1 MQFVLLKMYR
11 SYTMTTLVTNQKA
24 ALETLSSVLF
34 LSLDETH
41 FFKSINK
48 YFMDH
53 MNCNSVKTYKLLDS
67 GVSQLMSVDG
77 EVVANATIL
86 EKGVGAAG
94 YIARTKK
101 GYFSNTVERDPLFSL
116 EAAQGVKAELCLPIS
131 VDGIV
136 IGSIHCQM
144 NDSSREFSREDMT
157 QGMSII
163 NSIKGPIQ
171 NMKMYLASK
180 HLNEA
185 LLRTIELK
193 EKELQESRSGLK
205 LQDTFRII
213 EKEIIGRSQAMKDL
227 LALVDRVCDKDISA
241 FIMGE
246 AATGKEMIARRI
258 HCRSHRRDRA
268 FVAIDCSTMKE
279 KQLDVEIFGD
289 DTHMGMLEVANFGTL
304 FINST
309 EAMPMGIQNKLM
321 QYITSKMGIKS
332 GSQAFF
338 KSDVRIIS
346 ASTKDLMDLVRASNF
361 REDLYF
367 ALSAVV
373 LKAPALRERKEDVEV
388 LANFF
393 LNQNKTKDVQKSFSP
408 SAVKA
413 LTEYNWS
420 GNVRELQNVVERAF
434 ILAEGAIIEKL
445 HLDQN
450 IQNAE
455 IKPIV
460 EKAVVSRSVDFV
472 HVTLDELEKGHIMST
487 LENLSG
493 NKTKTAK
500 VLGITVKT
508 LYNKL
513 HSYGVEFDKEA

>member
-1 MQFVLLKMYR
+1 
-11 SYTMTTLVTNQKA
+11 MTTSANNQKA
-24 ALETLSSVLF
+24 SQEALLVSLSSVLF
-34 LSLDETH
+34 LSLDEAH
-41 FFKSINK
+41 FFNSISKFFAN
-48 YFMDH
+48 H
-53 MNCNSVKTYKLLDS
+53 MNCHNVQTFKILEN
-67 GVSQLMSVDG
+67 GQSQLMSENGVTALN
-77 EVVANATIL
+77 EVIL
-86 EKGVGAAG
+86 DKGVGAVG

-101 GYFSNTVERDPLFSL
+101 GYFSNTVERDPVFAR
-116 EAAQGVKAELCLPIS
+116 EALLGVKAELCLPIS
-131 VDGIV
+131 VDGVV
-136 IGSIHCQM
+136 IGSVHCQM
-144 NDSSREFSREDMT
+144 NDATREFSRVDMT
-157 QGMSII
+157 LGVTII
-163 NSIKGPIQ
+163 NSISAPIQ

-180 HLNEA
+180 HLNET

-213 EKEIIGRSQAMKDL
+213 EREIIGRSVAMKEL
-227 LALVDRVCDKDISA
+227 LALVDRICDKDIAA

-268 FVAIDCSTMKE
+268 FVAIDCSAMNE

-309 EAMPMGIQNKLM
+309 ESMPANIQNKLM
-321 QYITSKMGIKS
+321 QYVTSKMGIKA

-338 KSDVRIIS
+338 KSDVRIVS
-346 ASTKDLMDLVRASNF
+346 ASTKDLMDLVKAGSF

-367 ALSAVV
+367 ALSTVV
-373 LKAPALRERKEDVEV
+373 LKAPALRERKEDIEI

-393 LNQNKTKDVQKSFSP
+393 LNQNKAPVAQKSFSP
-408 SAVKA
+408 GAIKA
-413 LTEYNWS
+413 LAEYSWS

-434 ILAEGAIIEKL
+434 ILAEGMIIEKL

-455 IKPIV
+455 NLPV
-460 EKAVVSRSVDFV
+460 LEKAAPVKTVEFV
-472 HVTLDELEKGHIMST
+472 HVTLEELEKGHIMCT
-487 LENLSG
+487 LENLGG

>member
-1 MQFVLLKMYR
+1 
-11 SYTMTTLVTNQKA
+11 MTTSATNQKA
-24 ALETLSSVLF
+24 ALATLSSVLF
-34 LSLDETH
+34 LSLDESH
-41 FFKSINK
+41 FFNSINK
-48 YFMDH
+48 FFMDH
-53 MNCNSVKTYKLLDS
+53 MNAQKVQAYKLLDN
-67 GVSQLMSVDG
+67 GTAQLMSENGVSALG
-77 EVVANATIL
+77 SLVL

-101 GYFSNTVERDPLFSL
+101 GYFSNTVERDPVFSR
-116 EAAQGVKAELCLPIS
+116 EAALGVKAELCLPIS
-131 VDGIV
+131 VDGVV

-144 NDSSREFSREDMT
+144 NDASREFSREDMT
-157 QGMSII
+157 LGMSII
-163 NSIKGPIQ
+163 NEIKAPIQ

-213 EKEIIGRSQAMKDL
+213 EKEIIGRSPAMKDL

-268 FVAIDCSTMKE
+268 FVAIDCSTMNE
-279 KQLDVEIFGD
+279 KQLDIEIFGD
-289 DTHMGMLEVANFGTL
+289 DSHMGMLEVANFGTL

-309 EAMPMGIQNKLM
+309 EAMPMNIQNKLM
-321 QYITSKMGIKS
+321 QYITSKMGIKA
-332 GSQAFF
+332 GSQSFF

-346 ASTKDLMDLVRASNF
+346 ASTKDLMDQVRGNLF

-367 ALSAVV
+367 ALSTVV
-373 LKAPALRERKEDVEV
+373 LKAPALRERKEDIEV

-393 LNQNKTKDVQKSFSP
+393 LNQNKAKDAQKSFSP
-408 SAVKA
+408 SAIKA
-413 LTEYNWS
+413 LSEYNWS

-434 ILAEGAIIEKL
+434 ILAEGATIEKL

-455 IKPIV
+455 VLPVV
-460 EKAVVSRSVDFV
+460 EKTVQVKSVEFV
-472 HVTLDELEKGHIMST
+472 HVTLEELEKGHIMST
-487 LENLSG
+487 LENLAG

>member
-1 MQFVLLKMYR
+1 
-11 SYTMTTLVTNQKA
+11 MTTSATNQNA

-34 LSLDETH
+34 LSLDEAH
-41 FFKSINK
+41 FFNSINK
-48 YFMDH
+48 FFMQNMKCH
-53 MNCNSVKTYKLLDS
+53 KVQTFKLLDN
-67 GVSQLMSVDG
+67 GQAQLMSEDG
-77 EVVANATIL
+77 MIATHSLIL
-86 EKGVGAAG
+86 DKGVGAVG

-101 GYFSNTVERDPLFSL
+101 GYFSNSVDRDPVFTR
-116 EAAQGVKAELCLPIS
+116 EAALGIKAELSLPIS
-131 VDGIV
+131 VDGVV

-144 NDSSREFSREDMT
+144 NDNSREFERSDMT
-157 QGMSII
+157 FGMSIM
-163 NSIKGPIQ
+163 NEIKAPIQ
-171 NMKMYLASK
+171 NMKMYLAAK
-180 HLNEA
+180 NLNET

-213 EKEIIGRSQAMKDL
+213 EKEIIGRSQSMKDL
-227 LALVDRVCDKDISA
+227 LALVDRICDKDISA

-268 FVAIDCSTMKE
+268 FVAIDCSTMNE
-279 KQLDVEIFGD
+279 KQLEIEIFGD
-289 DTHMGMLEVANFGTL
+289 DSRMGMLEAANYGSL

-309 EAMPMGIQNKLM
+309 EMMPASIQNKLM
-321 QYITSKMGIKS
+321 QYVTSKMGIKA
-332 GSQAFF
+332 GSQSFF
-338 KSDVRIIS
+338 KSDVRLIS
-346 ASTKDLMDLVRASNF
+346 ASTKDLMDLVRDNKF

-367 ALSAVV
+367 ALSTVV
-373 LKAPALRERKEDVEV
+373 LKAPALRERKEDIEV

-393 LNQNKTKDVQKSFSP
+393 LNQNKAKEVQKSFSP
-408 SAVKA
+408 SAIKS

-434 ILAEGAIIEKL
+434 ILAEGTIIEKL

-455 IKPIV
+455 VQPVV
-460 EKAVVSRSVDFV
+460 EKSVQVKSQEFV
-472 HVTLDELEKGHIMST
+472 LVTLEELERNHIMST
-487 LENLSG
+487 LENLGG

-513 HSYGVEFDKEA
+513 HSYGIEFDKEA

>member
-1 MQFVLLKMYR
+1 
-11 SYTMTTLVTNQKA
+11 MTTSATNQKA
-24 ALETLSSVLF
+24 ALENLSSILF
-34 LSLDETH
+34 LSLDEAH
-41 FFKSINK
+41 FFNSINK
-48 YFMDH
+48 FFMNK
-53 MNCNSVKTYKLLDS
+53 MNCHNVQTYKLLEN
-67 GVSQLMSVDG
+67 GQSQLMSENG
-77 EVVANATIL
+77 EIAVNSL
-86 EKGVGAAG
+86 LLDKGVGAAG

-101 GYFSNTVERDPLFSL
+101 GYFSNTVERDPVFTREASL
-116 EAAQGVKAELCLPIS
+116 GVKAELCLPIS
-131 VDGIV
+131 VDGVV

-144 NDSSREFSREDMT
+144 NDSSREFTRADMT
-157 QGMSII
+157 FGVSVI
-163 NSIKGPIQ
+163 NEIKAPIQ

-180 HLNEA
+180 NLNET

-227 LALVDRVCDKDISA
+227 LALVDRICDKDITA

-258 HCRSHRRDRA
+258 HCRSNRRDRA
-268 FVAIDCSTMKE
+268 FVSIDCSTMNE
-279 KQLDVEIFGD
+279 KQLDAEIFGD
-289 DTHMGMLEVANFGTL
+289 ESRMGMLEAANFGTL

-309 EAMPMGIQNKLM
+309 EAMPANIQNKLM
-321 QYITSKMGIKS
+321 QYMTSKMGIKS

-346 ASTKDLMDLVRASNF
+346 ASTKDLMELVKNSAF

-373 LKAPALRERKEDVEV
+373 LKAPALRERKEDIEI

-393 LNQNKTKDVQKSFSP
+393 LNQNKAPEAQKSFSP
-408 SAVKA
+408 GAIKA
-413 LTEYNWS
+413 LSEYSWS

-434 ILAEGAIIEKL
+434 ILAEGMIVEKL

-455 IKPIV
+455 VQPVI
-460 EKAVVSRSVDFV
+460 EKAVVVKAADFA
-472 HVTLDELEKGHIMST
+472 HVTLEELEKGHIMCT
-487 LENLSG
+487 LENLGG

-513 HSYGVEFDKEA
+513 HSYGIEFDKEA

>member
-1 MQFVLLKMYR
+1 MKVLV
-11 SYTMTTLVTNQKA
+11 SNQKA

-34 LSLDETH
+34 LSLDEAH
-41 FFKSINK
+41 FFNSINK
-48 YFMDH
+48 FFMDQ
-53 MNCNSVKTYKLLDS
+53 MGCQKIQIFKFLDS
-67 GVSQLMSVDG
+67 GMAQLVSENG
-77 EVVANATIL
+77 ETAADYVL
-86 EKGVGAAG
+86 LDKGVGAAG
-94 YIARTKK
+94 YIGRTKK
-101 GYFSNTVERDPLFSL
+101 GYFSNSVERDPVFTR
-116 EAAQGVKAELCLPIS
+116 EALLGVRAELCLPIS
-131 VDGIV
+131 ADGVV

-144 NDSSREFSREDMT
+144 YDSGRDFTREDMAL
-157 QGMSII
+157 GVSII
-163 NSIKGPIQ
+163 NQIKGPIQ

-213 EKEIIGRSQAMKDL
+213 EKEIIGRSIAMKEL
-227 LALVDRVCDKDISA
+227 LNLVDRICDKDISV

-258 HCRSHRRDRA
+258 HCRSYRRDRA
-268 FVAIDCSTMKE
+268 FVAIDCSTMNE

-289 DTHMGMLEVANFGTL
+289 DSHMGMLEVANFGTL

-309 EAMPMGIQNKLM
+309 ETMPLNIQNKLM
-321 QYITSKMGIKS
+321 QYSTSKMGIKA

-346 ASTKDLMDLVRASNF
+346 ASTKDLMDLVRNNLF

-367 ALSAVV
+367 ALSTVV
-373 LKAPALRERKEDVEV
+373 LKAPALRERKEDIEV

-393 LNQNKTKDVQKSFSP
+393 LNKNKTPDAQKSFSP
-408 SAVKA
+408 SAIKA
-413 LTEYNWS
+413 LTEYNWQ

-434 ILAEGAIIEKL
+434 ILSEGAIIEKL

-455 IKPIV
+455 AKPVI
-460 EKAVVSRSVDFV
+460 EKQIAVKSAEFK
-472 HVTLDELEKGHIMST
+472 HVTLEELERVHIMST
-487 LENLSG
+487 LENLGG

>member
-1 MQFVLLKMYR
+1 MKT
-11 SYTMTTLVTNQKA
+11 SSTNQKA
-24 ALETLSSVLF
+24 ALETLSSVLY
-34 LSLDETH
+34 LSLNEAH
-41 FFKSINK
+41 FFNSINK
-48 YFMDH
+48 YFKELI
-53 MNCNSVKTYKLLDS
+53 NCHKVQTFKLLEN
-67 GVSQLMSVDG
+67 GQAQLMSENG
-77 EVVANATIL
+77 ESALAGLIL
-86 EKGVGAAG
+86 DKGVGAVG

-101 GYFSNTVERDPLFSL
+101 GYFSNTVERDPVFTR
-116 EAAQGVKAELCLPIS
+116 EAALGIKAELCLPIS
-131 VDGIV
+131 VDGVV

-144 NDSSREFSREDMT
+144 NDSSKEFSREDMT
-157 QGMSII
+157 LGVSII
-163 NSIKGPIQ
+163 NEIKGPIQ

-180 HLNEA
+180 HLNET

-205 LQDTFRII
+205 LQDTFKIL
-213 EKEIIGRSQAMKDL
+213 EKEIIGRSVAMKEL
-227 LALVDRVCDKDISA
+227 LSLVDRICDKDISA
-241 FIMGE
+241 FIVGE

-268 FVAIDCSTMKE
+268 FISIDCSTMNE
-279 KQLDVEIFGD
+279 KQLDLELFGD
-289 DTHMGMLEVANFGTL
+289 ESRMGMLELANFGTL
-304 FINST
+304 FISAS
-309 EAMPMGIQNKLM
+309 EKIPMNIQNKLM
-321 QYITSKMGIKS
+321 QYMTSKMGVKT

-338 KSDVRIIS
+338 KSDVRIIA
-346 ASTKDLMDLVRASNF
+346 ASTKDLMDQVKANSF

-367 ALSAVV
+367 ALSSVI
-373 LKAPALRERKEDVEV
+373 LKAPALKERKEDIEI

-393 LNQNKTKDVQKSFSP
+393 LNQSKVPAAQKSFSP
-408 SAVKA
+408 SAIKS
-413 LTEYNWS
+413 LSEYAWP
-420 GNVRELQNVVERAF
+420 GNVRELQNVVERAY
-434 ILAEGAIIEKL
+434 ILSEGMIIEKL

-455 IKPIV
+455 AAPVQEKVVVIKSA
-460 EKAVVSRSVDFV
+460 EFV
-472 HVTLDELEKGHIMST
+472 HVTLEELERNHIMCT

>member
-1 MQFVLLKMYR
+1 
-11 SYTMTTLVTNQKA
+11 MTTSATNQKA
-24 ALETLSSVLF
+24 ASKDLLGTLSSVLF

-41 FFKSINK
+41 FFNSINK
-48 YFMDH
+48 FFMDH
-53 MNCNSVKTYKLLDS
+53 MNCHKVQAFKLLDN
-67 GVSQLMSVDG
+67 GQTQLISENG
-77 EVVANATIL
+77 KIAEHSLIL

-101 GYFSNTVERDPLFSL
+101 GYFSNTVERDPVFTR
-116 EAAQGVKAELCLPIS
+116 EALLGIKAELCLPIS
-131 VDGIV
+131 VDGVV

-144 NDSSREFSREDMT
+144 SDASREFSREDMT
-157 QGMSII
+157 FGMSII
-163 NSIKGPIQ
+163 NEIKAPIQ
-171 NMKMYLASK
+171 NMKMYLAAK
-180 HLNEA
+180 HLNET

-213 EKEIIGRSQAMKDL
+213 EKEIIGRSQSMKDL
-227 LALVDRVCDKDISA
+227 LALVDRICDKDISA

-268 FVAIDCSTMKE
+268 FVAIDCSTMNE
-279 KQLDVEIFGD
+279 KQLDSEIFGD
-289 DTHMGMLEVANFGTL
+289 DARMGMLEAANFGTL
-304 FINST
+304 FINSV
-309 EAMPMGIQNKLM
+309 EKMPAAIQNKLM
-321 QYITSKMGIKS
+321 QYVTSKMGVKA

-338 KSDVRIIS
+338 KSDVRLVS
-346 ASTKDLMDLVRASNF
+346 ASTKDLMDLVRANSF

-373 LKAPALRERKEDVEV
+373 LKAPALRERKEDIEI

-393 LNQNKTKDVQKSFSP
+393 LNQNKAKEVQKSFSP
-408 SAVKA
+408 GAIKS
-413 LTEYNWS
+413 LSEYSWS

-434 ILAEGAIIEKL
+434 ILAEGTIIEKL

-455 IKPIV
+455 TKPLV
-460 EKAVVSRSVDFV
+460 EKVIQVKAVEFIP
-472 HVTLDELEKGHIMST
+472 VTLEELEKGHIMCT
-487 LENLSG
+487 LENLGG